1 MPDSVC
7 GAGGAS
13 RRQEYTDVAIIGAGP
28 AGATLARRLAE
39 TTNYRVTL
47 LDRRALDRPQQ
58 GVGKCCGGLLAPDA
72 QRSLARQGLILPLEI
87 LVDPQIFAVRTIDLH
102 LPEERYYSRSYLNM
116 DREKFD
122 RWLLGLVPPEVRVH
136 TDAVCRGV
144 HRIGGSYAV
153 DYQQGGEACRLYA
166 RCVVG
171 ADGGGSLVRRSL
183 YGTHEIARYVAV
195 QEWYADDS
203 GSPFYGALFDEE
215 LTDCYGWLISKNDRL
230 VLGAA
235 FPQDNAARR
244 FACLKRRLQKRGFV
258 FGERVR
264 REGCIVCRPTGPKS
278 FCTGRD
284 GAFLVGEAAGFISPS
299 SLEGIS
305 YALDSGALLAKALL
319 PGIAGAGRRYAQLTA
334 GLRLRLLGKLM
345 KNPFLYQP
353 VIRET
358 ILESGLASL
367 LVLSAAGRTAS
378 RPEAAAPDTGAAPGC
393 TAQRR

>member
-1 MPDSVC
+1 M
-7 GAGGAS
+7 
-13 RRQEYTDVAIIGAGP
+13 
-28 AGATLARRLAE
+28 
-39 TTNYRVTL
+39 
-47 LDRRALDRPQQ
+47 
-58 GVGKCCGGLLAPDA
+58 
-72 QRSLARQGLILPLEI
+72 
-87 LVDPQIFAVRTIDLH
+87 
-102 LPEERYYSRSYLNM
+102 
-116 DREKFD
+116 
-122 RWLLGLVPPEVRVH
+122 H
-136 TDAVCRGV
+136 TGAVCRGV

-367 LVLSAAGRTAS
+367 LVLSAAGGRLPDLKPLHLIPVQRPGAQRKDDKIAQDADHRAIDIPRLGERVVPDKRSGESGQQGTAECTAVGFHAEQRCRQRHQNQR
-378 RPEAAAPDTGAAPGC
+378 RPEGIGEHQNRKISGTTKASSIAPTPVARLTPRSSHSCARSDIPGAAALV
-393 TAQRR
+393 RRRQG

>member
-1 MPDSVC
+1 MGIAAGEDVIFFRVGGISAADEKLFRVGDLNGVEAEMIRDFAQSGKDAHAVAVDVGRVAKAAVPGSQGRGVIDGEEGGIGEELFQAAEFVILGIHEELGAEDLFPVGDGGQGGVDLLAGGFGRFRSGKKADHMQLL
-7 GAGGAS
+7 GAGEFDTGDN
-13 RRQEYTDVAIIGAGP
+13 QQAGGQCSGSLLHGLDI
-28 AGATLARRLAE
+28 AG
-39 TTNYRVTL
+39 
-47 LDRRALDRPQQ
+47 
-58 GVGKCCGGLLAPDA
+58 G
-72 QRSLARQGLILPLEI
+72 I
-87 LVDPQIFAVRTIDLH
+87 
-102 LPEERYYSRSYLNM
+102 
-116 DREKFD
+116 
-122 RWLLGLVPPEVRVH
+122 
-136 TDAVCRGV
+136 
-144 HRIGGSYAV
+144 
-153 DYQQGGEACRLYA
+153 
-166 RCVVG
+166 VG

-367 LVLSAAGRTAS
+367 SVLSAAGRTAS